1 MLRRL
6 ACKPN
11 TENEREKEWINER
24 MNESMKEW
32 MKNVLHTH
40 KREPWIEYTIAQ
52 AIGFLILN
60 FMWKHE
66 RQ

>member
-1 MLRRL
+1 
-6 ACKPN
+6 
-11 TENEREKEWINER
+11 

-40 KREPWIEYTIAQ
+40 KSEPWIEYTIAQ

-60 FMWKHE
+60 FMWKHKDNKILYLWWLDHIPK
-66 RQ
+66 RAAL